1 MTVKNPF
8 SLEGK
13 TILVTGASS
22 GIGRAVAIECSRA
35 GGSIIISGRNEDR
48 LQETFE
54 SLYGDGHGLIV
65 ADLTVENELEMVSE
79 VAAELDGIVHVAGI
93 LKYVPIQFVTQMKL
107 NEAFSVNFF
116 APSML
121 SQKLIRKKKIKR
133 GASVVFI
140 SSINGVYCSFV
151 ASSIY
156 SSTKGALNG
165 LVKGMALDLADKQIR
180 VNSVCPGMIET
191 GLLRE
196 GEITE
201 DQITEDKKKYPLK
214 RYGKP
219 EEVAYAVIY
228 LLSDASGWVT
238 GTNLLIDG
246 GYTLL

>member
-1 MTVKNPF
+1 MTTGNPF

-35 GGSIIISGRNEDR
+35 GGSIVITGRNEGR

-54 SLYGDGHGLIV
+54 NLCGVGHKLV
-65 ADLTVENELEMVSE
+65 AADLTVKTGIEKLLEV
-79 VAAELDGIVHVAGI
+79 VPELDGVVHVAGVLNYI
-93 LKYVPIQFVTQMKL
+93 PFRYVTEEKL
-107 NEAFSVNFF
+107 SEAFSVNYF
-116 APSML
+116 APAIL
-121 SQKLIRKKKIKR
+121 SQKLVRKNRIKR
-133 GASVVFI
+133 DASIVFI
-140 SSINGVYCSFV
+140 SSVNGVFCSSV

-156 SSTKGALNG
+156 ASTKGALNG
-165 LVKGMALDLADKQIR
+165 LVKGMALDLADRCIR

-191 GLLRE
+191 SLIKE

-201 DQITEDKKKYPLK
+201 DQLAEDKKKYPLK
-214 RYGKP
+214 RHGKP

-228 LLSDASGWVT
+228 LLSGASGWVT